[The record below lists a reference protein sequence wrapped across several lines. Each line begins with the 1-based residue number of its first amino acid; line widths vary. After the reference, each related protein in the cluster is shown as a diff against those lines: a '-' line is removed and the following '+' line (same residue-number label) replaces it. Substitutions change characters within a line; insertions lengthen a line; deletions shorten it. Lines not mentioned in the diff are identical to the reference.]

1 MISEPAREAAPGVG
15 FVVTV
20 TDSDGQLA
28 MLDPWE
34 YPASAAD
41 ACAEAGDMSV
51 ALIGYTGSVAAGG
64 TIEVEASGFYPDE
77 QVTAV
82 LHSDPVQLATLTAD
96 ANGTV
101 SGSLVIPADTTI
113 GTHTLVLTG
122 VLSLLST
129 QIEVV
134 VASASA
140 TTPPAAPPGD
150 GDSRRRRPWP
160 PPVSIRPGCSFWG
173 FGLLLAGGASW
184 RSLGGGRSPENIA
197 ATPTDRRGSP

>member
-1 MISEPAREAAPGVG
+1 
-15 FVVTV
+15 
-20 TDSDGQLA
+20 
-28 MLDPWE
+28 
-34 YPASAAD
+34 
-41 ACAEAGDMSV
+41 MSV
-51 ALIGYTGSVAAGG
+51 ALIGYPGTVAPGG
-64 TIEVEASGFYPDE
+64 TIQIEASGFYPDE

-134 VASASA
+134 VASASS
-140 TTPPAAPPGD
+140 TTPPAAPPATVTAD
-150 GDSRRRRPWP
+150 GAVAGRDRYRRDRARLLGLRPAAGRWRLPGVRRRP
-160 PPVSIRPGCSFWG
+160 S
-173 FGLLLAGGASW
+173 AGEH
-184 RSLGGGRSPENIA
+184 RSD
-197 ATPTDRRGSP
+197 TD